1 MKKLLTTTILALL
14 PFAATAAEIKAITPN
29 SITNAS
35 AIVSP
40 ASTTAQL
47 PVAAGPS
54 KTADYS
60 VFLRQD
66 VPVDVQ
72 RAALRM
78 LWSTQPTTP
87 SESGGG
93 AF

>member
-14 PFAATAAEIKAITPN
+14 PLAATAAELKPTMPN
-29 SITNAS
+29 SVANAA

-47 PVAAGPS
+47 PQAAGLS
-54 KTADYS
+54 KASDYS
-60 VFLRQD
+60 VFLRND

-78 LWSTQPTTP
+78 LWTTQPTQP
-87 SESGGG
+87 AESGGG

>member
-14 PFAATAAEIKAITPN
+14 PFAATAAELKPATST

-40 ASTTAQL
+40 ASSTAQL

-54 KTADYS
+54 KVADYS

-78 LWSTQPTTP
+78 LWSAQPTP
-87 SESGGG
+87 PAESGSG